1 MAMEKSVRFVKKIEN
16 NYLKDKNI
24 RKLEIIVIIHG
35 EYRRTAHSICN
46 LKYSASKK
54 FPVTFHN
61 GCNSDY
67 HHFIIKVLAAKLK
80 KRFTCLGENSGKN
93 LTFRVPIEKRSYKI

>member
-16 NYLKDKNI
+16 NYLKDK
-24 RKLEIIVIIHG
+24 
-35 EYRRTAHSICN
+35 
-46 LKYSASKK
+46 KYQKVRDHCH

-93 LTFRVPIEKRSYKI
+93 LTFRVPLEKRSYKI

>member
-1 MAMEKSVRFVKKIEN
+1 MKIIIW
-16 NYLKDKNI
+16 KIKNI

-67 HHFIIKVLAAKLK
+67 HFIIKVLAAKLK
-80 KRFTCLGENSGKN
+80 KRFTCLGENSVKN
-93 LTFRVPIEKRSYKI
+93 LTFRVPIEKISYKIW